1 MFFYVINNFNF
12 LMNVYLKSDI
22 NIIKRYN
29 DKYLVVMTRSPNKI
43 GEINFIK
50 QKNKICQQ

>member
-12 LMNVYLKSDI
+12 LMNMYLKSDI

-50 QKNKICQQ
+50 TKK